1 MTAPHTPP
9 TSSPVATPTAPV
21 TLRYALP
28 ITLDPLLRTIAA
40 HAVPGVE
47 ECDVD
52 GRRHRRVVRGPD
64 VVLTVEW
71 GQPGELTVSAMGATG
86 PAPVDA
92 ALVALVRRWL
102 DLDCD
107 VAAVSAHLGAS
118 GLLAPFVAARP
129 GLRVLGSTDGFE
141 TAVMTVLGQQVSLAA
156 ARTFGGRL
164 VAGLGRP
171 APAGMRAFPTPDAV
185 AETEPEDLRAMVGLT
200 RARAATV
207 VGLAQAVVDGRV
219 WLDGAAHDDLDGL
232 DPPARPAASP
242 SEARAALLSLTGIG
256 PWTADYLALRLFGDR
271 DAYPADDLVLKRA
284 LGVTSGRAAAALS
297 ADWAPLRA
305 YAVTHLWTQA
315 VYG

>member
-1 MTAPHTPP
+1 MTV
-9 TSSPVATPTAPV
+9 PVR
-21 TLRYALP
+21 LRYALP

-47 ECDVD
+47 ECDVAA
-52 GRRHRRVVRGPD
+52 RLHSRVVRGGE
-64 VVLTVEW
+64 VVVTVEW
-71 GQPGELTVSAMGATG
+71 GLPGELTLSARGRHG
-86 PAPVDA
+86 PVTVDDG
-92 ALVALVRRWL
+92 LVALVRRWL

-107 VAAVSAHLGAS
+107 VAAVEAHLGS
-118 GLLAPFVAARP
+118 SELLAPLVEARP

-164 VAGLGRP
+164 VAGLGSP
-171 APAGMRAFPTPDAV
+171 APAGMRAFPAPAAV
-185 AETEPEDLRAMVGLT
+185 AATGADELRALVGLT

-207 VGLAQAVVDGRV
+207 VALAQAVVDGRV
-219 WLDGAAHDDLDGL
+219 QLSSGHGVRADTARAEAAPEG
-232 DPPARPAASP
+232 S
-242 SEARAALLSLTGIG
+242 RAALLALPGIG

-284 LGVTSGRAAAALS
+284 LAVTSGRAAAALS
-297 ADWAPLRA
+297 TDWAPLRA

>member
-1 MTAPHTPP
+1 MTAP
-9 TSSPVATPTAPV
+9 VR
-21 TLRYALP
+21 LEYALP

-47 ECDVD
+47 ECDVT
-52 GRRHRRVVRGPD
+52 GRRHRRVVRDGA
-64 VVLTVEW
+64 VVVTVVW
-71 GQPGELTVSAMGATG
+71 GAPGELTLEATG
-86 PAPVDA
+86 LHGPVPVDA
-92 ALVALVRRWL
+92 GLVALVRRWL

-107 VAAVSAHLGAS
+107 VAAVDVHLGSAA
-118 GLLAPFVAARP
+118 LLSPLVAARP

-171 APAGMRAFPTPDAV
+171 APAGMRAFPSPAAIADTGA
-185 AETEPEDLRAMVGLT
+185 EDLRALIGLT

-207 VGLAQAVVDGRV
+207 LHLAQAVVDGHVR
-219 WLDGAAHDDLDGL
+219 LGSG
-232 DPPARPAASP
+232 PAEPADATP
-242 SEARAALLSLTGIG
+242 AQTRAALLALPGIG

-284 LGVTSGRAAAALS
+284 LAVTSGRAAAALS
-297 ADWAPLRA
+297 TEWAPLRA

>member
-1 MTAPHTPP
+1 MTVRVRLPY
-9 TSSPVATPTAPV
+9 
-21 TLRYALP
+21 LLP
-28 ITLDPLLRTIAA
+28 ITLEPLLRTIAA
-40 HAVPGVE
+40 HAIPGVE
-47 ECDVD
+47 ECDVP
-52 GRRHRRVVRGPD
+52 GRRHSRVVRGGDGND
-64 VVLTVEW
+64 VVVTVEW
-71 GQPGELTVSAMGATG
+71 GDPGALTLSATG
-86 PAPVDA
+86 TDGPVTVDDD
-92 ALVALVRRWL
+92 LVALVRRWL

-107 VAAVSAHLGAS
+107 VAAVAAHLGTS
-118 GLLAPFVAARP
+118 ELLGPLVRERP

-164 VAGLGRP
+164 VAGLGQS
-171 APAGMRAFPTPDAV
+171 APAGLRAFPRPEVIA
-185 AETEPEDLRAMVGLT
+185 ATEAEDLREMIGLT

-207 VGLAQAVVDGRV
+207 VSLARAVADGVVHLGEPAGEAAGEMAWERAEGVDM
-219 WLDGAAHDDLDGL
+219 
-232 DPPARPAASP
+232 AS
-242 SEARAALLSLTGIG
+242 ARAALLAVPGIG

-297 ADWAPLRA
+297 GDWAPLRA

>member
-1 MTAPHTPP
+1 MA
-9 TSSPVATPTAPV
+9 
-21 TLRYALP
+21 
-28 ITLDPLLRTIAA
+28 
-40 HAVPGVE
+40 
-47 ECDVD
+47 
-52 GRRHRRVVRGPD
+52 GRRHSRVVDGGAGGH

-71 GQPGELTVSAMGATG
+71 GDPGELTLSATG
-86 PAPVDA
+86 TGGPVAVDDG
-92 ALVALVRRWL
+92 LVALVRRWL
-102 DLDCD
+102 DLDLDCD
-107 VAAVSAHLGAS
+107 VAAVDAHLGTS
-118 GLLAPFVAARP
+118 ELLGPLVRRRP

-171 APAGMRAFPTPDAV
+171 APAGLRAFPRPAV
-185 AETEPEDLRAMVGLT
+185 IAAMEAADLREMVGLT

-207 VGLAQAVVDGRV
+207 VSLARAVADGVVHLGEAAGEMAGECAAGVDMVR
-219 WLDGAAHDDLDGL
+219 
-232 DPPARPAASP
+232 
-242 SEARAALLSLTGIG
+242 ARAALLAVPGIG
-256 PWTADYLALRLFGDR
+256 PWTADYLALRLFDDR

-297 ADWAPLRA
+297 GDWAPLRA

>member
-1 MTAPHTPP
+1 MTAP
-9 TSSPVATPTAPV
+9 VRLAY
-21 TLRYALP
+21 LLP
-28 ITLDPLLRTIAA
+28 ITLEPLLRTIAA

-47 ECDVD
+47 ECDVP
-52 GRRHRRVVRGPD
+52 GRRHSRVVRGGDGND
-64 VVLTVEW
+64 VVVTVEW
-71 GQPGELTVSAMGATG
+71 GEPGELTVSATG
-86 PAPVDA
+86 TDGPITVDDD
-92 ALVALVRRWL
+92 LVALVRRWL

-107 VAAVSAHLGAS
+107 VSAVAAHLGTS
-118 GLLAPFVAARP
+118 ELLGPLVRERP

-164 VAGLGRP
+164 VAGLGQP
-171 APAGMRAFPTPDAV
+171 APAGLRAFPRPEVIA
-185 AETEPEDLRAMVGLT
+185 ATEAEDLREMIGLT

-207 VGLAQAVVDGRV
+207 VSLARAVADGVVYLGEAAGEAAGEMAGERAAGVDI
-219 WLDGAAHDDLDGL
+219 
-232 DPPARPAASP
+232 AS
-242 SEARAALLSLTGIG
+242 ARAALLAVPGIG

-297 ADWAPLRA
+297 GDWAPLRA

>member
-1 MTAPHTPP
+1 MTAP
-9 TSSPVATPTAPV
+9 VR
-21 TLRYALP
+21 LEYALP
-28 ITLDPLLRTIAA
+28 ITLAPLLRTIAA

-47 ECDVD
+47 ECDVE
-52 GRRHRRVVRGPD
+52 GRRHSRVVRGGD
-64 VVLTVEW
+64 MVVTVEW
-71 GQPGELTVSAMGATG
+71 HQPGELLLSATG
-86 PAPVDA
+86 PDGPVAVDVE
-92 ALVALVRRWL
+92 LVTLVRRWL

-107 VAAVSAHLGAS
+107 VTRVGVHLGAS
-118 GLLAPFVAARP
+118 ELLGPFVAARP

-164 VAGLGRP
+164 VAGLGQP
-171 APAGMRAFPTPDAV
+171 APAGMRAFPTPAAV
-185 AETEPEDLRAMVGLT
+185 AATEAEDLRAMVGLT

-219 WLDGAAHDDLDGL
+219 RLGTGAGAGL
-232 DPPARPAASP
+232 ADAAGPANAAGSTDPVDP
-242 SEARAALLSLTGIG
+242 SSAQARAALLALPGIG